1 MATAT
6 SFLAFVLVAIVA
18 SRKKQIFVSVAL
30 LAISTAITFTLYLNR
45 PPAKIA
51 EPEYQ
56 PVTVDVAVAVKERL
70 RIEVQ
75 AQGTVTPMQET
86 SLLSEVNGR
95 IIEASP
101 SFAVGGFVSK
111 GEILVRIDPRD
122 YETNLLRA
130 EAALKSAQSNLA
142 QEKGRAQVAE
152 REWQRL
158 PKGSQRSQEAKDL
171 YLRKPQLDQAQ
182 AQMLAAQADL
192 NTARDNLERT
202 NIRAPYDALI
212 RAKHVELG
220 QFVAA
225 GSPLADIFS
234 VDYAEIRL
242 PIPQSKLA
250 YLELPGLNGTGN
262 GSPID
267 VYTDVGGEI
276 KHWTAQLHR
285 TEGVF
290 DERSR
295 VLYAVARIKDPY
307 AVHHPDKTPLRIG
320 TFVNANIQGK
330 EFDGIVTLP
339 RFVMRAGNN
348 LWVIDDSGHLH
359 NRQVTLLRTGGDLVY
374 ISEGLDEG
382 DRVSLTTLDSS
393 FDSSEVIIESST
405 PSNKLNQQGRP
416 IEQPG
421 AKDAGKVTAS
431 VEPSAD
437 DSEGG

>member
-1 MATAT
+1 M
-6 SFLAFVLVAIVA
+6 
-18 SRKKQIFVSVAL
+18 
-30 LAISTAITFTLYLNR
+30 AISTAITTALYLTR

-51 EPEYQ
+51 EPEHQ
-56 PVTVDVAVAVKERL
+56 PVSVDVAEVVKEKL

-75 AQGTVTPMQET
+75 AQGTVSPMQET

-95 IIEASP
+95 IIETSP
-101 SFAVGGFVSK
+101 SFNVGGFVSK

-158 PKGSQRSQEAKDL
+158 PEGSQRSQEAKEL

-202 NIRAPYDALI
+202 RIRAPYDALI
-212 RAKHVELG
+212 RQKHVELG

-225 GSPLADIFS
+225 GSQLADIFS

-250 YLELPGLNGTGN
+250 YLELPGLD
-262 GSPID
+262 GSESGSSID
-267 VYTDVGGEI
+267 VYTDVGGEV

-295 VLYAVARIKDPY
+295 VLYAVARIEDPY
-307 AVHHPDKTPLRIG
+307 AVHHPNREPLRIG
-320 TFVNANIQGK
+320 TFVNANIEGR
-330 EFDGIVTLP
+330 EIDDIVTLP

-348 LWVIDDSGHLH
+348 LWVIDDSGRLR
-359 NRQVTLLRTGGDLVY
+359 NRPVTLLRVGGDLAY
-374 ISEGLDEG
+374 ISDGLDNG
-382 DRVSLTTLDSS
+382 DLVSLTTLDSS
-393 FDSSEVIIESST
+393 FDSSEVSIQSTT
-405 PSNKLNQQGRP
+405 PSNLLDQQGRP
-416 IEQPG
+416 RPQSG
-421 AKDAGKVTAS
+421 DKKAGKITAA
-431 VEPSAD
+431 VESPPD